1 MFCFKLAVE
10 LVAPQ
15 LASLL
20 ISHSLW
26 LPYLLCGLSLGLT
39 LPAIIALPETGPDA
53 EPFSWYE
60 IRENLQL
67 ANLGRYRGVL
77 RRTEIQLALLITFLV
92 QLRYNSLQLLP
103 PYVSVR
109 YGWTISQV
117 SKSYTLDSRR

>member
-53 EPFSWYE
+53 GPFSWYE